1 MQVFDGI
8 IFNKGEHDHDQ
19 CTFRLPRQY
28 LPVGDG

>member
-8 IFNKGEHDHDQ
+8 IFNKGEHYHDQ
-19 CTFRLPRQY
+19 CIIRLPRQY